1 MKTWMAALGQKYSQ
15 QFGISLKEEFALCQ
29 SGAMPR
35 AQQIRRLQ
43 GGLLTLM
50 DKQDVRYANRTLMA
64 HMVEL
69 GMWKQD
75 WPEDKERVLLEKPEG
90 LGQRRALVSKR
101 RDIEPS
107 DQTRDAL
114 EFLQSNTYSVN
125 TRVYEVMK
133 GIGGMPGYLAAEV
146 ERVLDYHFPDHT
158 VADYASLNATF
169 HYDWM
174 VDWRTRLY
182 ANAYGALNFQGDHYN
197 RALVRWG
204 KAYKIGDNFTAFASV
219 LLDEYGVTK
228 ENYQDIIDNFA
239 TYHKE
244 DGMDFKVLDAAF
256 AMQEVI
262 DTGETSY
269 IVQQDATC
277 SGFQHMACLMGDRD
291 LAEVVN
297 VLGSNTKRHDLY
309 MLIVETFMKQEGP
322 WQTYLASVSKKKL
335 RKFLA
340 KPTVMLTGYG
350 STANPIAL
358 KFLGYD
364 DKAKFVDENGELQ
377 DCDGDWE
384 MIEKA
389 IDQGQAVTFMP
400 PAFLAP
406 FFEGMDPVTMM
417 HHALTLAKLF
427 QDTLFAAFPSIYK
440 FIELMKDYAK
450 TTFKEHDKQRC
461 AIWQNPVDTT
471 IYDLPWKCVNSGEVE
486 TFTYTKEGKKH
497 SCNMLKMYKDA
508 KSAGFPPNFIHSF
521 DAAIIIMVILKAKEA
536 GIPTAPIHD
545 SIGTTVESMHLMPR
559 FYSQSM
565 AETYN
570 DTDWLYDL
578 FGMRLKQENIILDAN
593 KNMIF

>member
-107 DQTRDAL
+107 DQTREAL

-125 TRVYEVMK
+125 LKVYEVMK
-133 GIGGMPGYLAAEV
+133 GIGGMPGYLATEV
-146 ERVLDYHFPDHT
+146 ERVLDSGD
-158 VADYASLNATF
+158 ATF
-169 HYDWM
+169 FYDWM

-228 ENYQDIIDNFA
+228 ENYQDIIDNFVS
-239 TYHKE
+239 YHKE

-277 SGFQHMACLMGDRD
+277 SGFQHMACLMGDHD
-291 LAEVVN
+291 LAQAVN
-297 VLGSNTKRHDLY
+297 VLGSNAKRNDLY
-309 MLIVETFMKQEGP
+309 MLIVDTFMKQQGP
-322 WQTYLASVSKKKL
+322 WQNYLSGISKKKL

-364 DKAKFVDENGELQ
+364 DKAKFIDENGDLQ
-377 DCDGDWE
+377 DCEGDWDL
-384 MIEKA
+384 IVRA
-389 IDQGQAVTFMP
+389 IDQGQIVTFMP
-400 PAFLAP
+400 PSFLAS
-406 FFEGMDPVTMM
+406 FFEGMDPTTMM
-417 HHALTLAKLF
+417 QHALSLAVMF
-427 QDTLFAAFPSIYK
+427 QETLFKAFPSI
-440 FIELMKDYAK
+440 FSFLELMKDYAK
-450 TTFKEHDKQRC
+450 TTFKENGKERC
-461 AIWQNPVDTT
+461 AIWENPVGTT

-486 TFTYTKEGKKH
+486 TITYTKDGKKH
-497 SCNMLKMYKDA
+497 SCNMLKMFKDA

-559 FYSQSM
+559 FYSEAM

-570 DTDWLYDL
+570 DRDWLLDL
-578 FGMRLKQENIILDAN
+578 FGMKLKQNDIKLDAT
-593 KNMIF
+593 KNMIY